1 MLSSEELQELKET
14 MSGITTHIPEH
25 KMGYIWKTYN
35 RISGDNK
42 GPQPCACAS
51 AAKYWRAAV
60 DELNLYLKEN
70 G

>member
-25 KMGYIWKTYN
+25 KMGYVWNTYN

>member
-25 KMGYIWKTYN
+25 KMGYIWNTYN

>member
-1 MLSSEELQELKET
+1 MLSLEELQELKET

-25 KMGYIWKTYN
+25 KMGYIWNTYN

>member
-1 MLSSEELQELKET
+1 MLSPEQMKELKEV
-14 MSGITTHIPEH
+14 MEGITTHIPENR
-25 KMGYIWKTYN
+25 MGYIWNTYN
-35 RISGDNK
+35 IVTGGNK

-60 DELNLYLKEN
+60 DELRTYVNTN